1 MEAAPCRR
9 KGLQTFATLLKNQF
23 RKDCFSMSIVQPRT
37 LSGFMELLPARQI
50 QFDRM
55 AAIIRESFSLYGFTP
70 LDTPLIEASEV
81 LLAKG
86 GGETEKQIYRFTK
99 GDSDLSLRFDLT
111 VPLAKYVALNYAN
124 LAFPFRR
131 FQIGKVY
138 RGERAQRGRF
148 REFYQ
153 ADIDIIGDGKLDI
166 SNDAEIP
173 AIIYRTF
180 TALGLK
186 RFQIRVN
193 NRKVLNGFYAML
205 DLTHKSGAI
214 MRTVDKLEKIG
225 APQVRELLMGEEI
238 GLTAQQAGEIMN
250 FIAITGTNQQVLDA
264 LEGYRGRHP
273 LFDEGLDE
281 LKAVAKNLAA
291 FGVPEDHFAVDL
303 TIARGLDYYTG
314 TVYETTM
321 LDHPEIGS
329 ICSGGRYD
337 NLAEYYTEK
346 QLPGVGISIGLTRLF
361 FVLEDQG
368 YLNNNLNTAP
378 ADALI
383 LPMTDDMAA
392 AISLATTLRNQSVR
406 VQIYGEQK
414 KFKQKMSYAD
424 KLGVPYVIFL
434 GEEEIA
440 AGVCAVKNMRTGEQ
454 VKLSPAEAVT
464 LIQGGL
470 VELNQGTPIL
480 DKGE

>member
-1 MEAAPCRR
+1 
-9 KGLQTFATLLKNQF
+9 
-23 RKDCFSMSIVQPRT
+23 MSKVQPRT

-86 GGETEKQIYRFTK
+86 GGETEKQIYRFMK

-111 VPLAKYVALNYAN
+111 VPLAKYVALNYSQ

-180 TALGLK
+180 TSLGLK

-205 DLTHKSGAI
+205 GLTRQSGAI

-225 APQVRELLMGEEI
+225 EKSVRELLTGAEI
-238 GLTAQQAGEIMN
+238 GLTDAQAAEILK
-250 FIAITGTNQQVLDA
+250 FIDIRGGNQQVLEA
-264 LEGYRGRHP
+264 LEAYRGRHP

-281 LKAVAKNLAA
+281 LNAVARYLSA
-291 FGVPEDHFAVDL
+291 FGVPEDHFALDL

-329 ICSGGRYD
+329 ICSGGRFD
-337 NLAEYYTEK
+337 NLAEYYTDR

-368 YLNNNLNTAP
+368 YLNDQLNTAP
-378 ADALI
+378 ADVLI
-383 LPMTDDMAA
+383 LPMTEDLTG
-392 AISLATTLRNQSVR
+392 AISLSTTLRNAGIRAQL
-406 VQIYGEQK
+406 YGEQK

-434 GEEEIA
+434 GEEELA
-440 AGVCAVKNMRTGEQ
+440 AGVAAVKNMRTGEQ
-454 VKLSPAEAVT
+454 VKLSPADAVAH
-464 LIQGGL
+464 IQAGL
-470 VELNQGTPIL
+470 QELNQGAPIL
-480 DKGE
+480 DK

>member
-1 MEAAPCRR
+1 MA
-9 KGLQTFATLLKNQF
+9 K
-23 RKDCFSMSIVQPRT
+23 VQPRT
-37 LSGFMELLPARQI
+37 LSGFMELLPGRQI

-86 GGETEKQIYRFTK
+86 GGETEKQIYRFNK

-180 TALGLK
+180 TSLGLR

-193 NRKVLNGFYAML
+193 NRKILNGFYAML
-205 DLTHKSGAI
+205 DLTRKSSDI

-225 APQVRELLMGEEI
+225 EKSVRDLLTAPEI
-238 GLTAQQAGEIMN
+238 GLSDEQAAEILR
-250 FIAITGTNQQVLDA
+250 FIEIKGSNSEILAS
-264 LEGYRGRHP
+264 LEQYRGRNEK
-273 LFDEGLDE
+273 FDEGLDE
-281 LKAVAKNLAA
+281 LGAMVKNLAA
-291 FGVPEDHFAVDL
+291 FGVPEANFALDL

-337 NLAEYYTEK
+337 NLAEYYTDK

-368 YLNNNLNTAP
+368 YLNEQLNTAP
-378 ADALI
+378 ADVLI
-383 LPMTDDMAA
+383 LPMTEDMGP
-392 AISLATTLRNQSVR
+392 AISLATSLRGANVR
-406 VQIYGEQK
+406 TQIYGEQK

-424 KLGVPYVIFL
+424 KLAVPYVIFL
-434 GEEEIA
+434 GEDEIKDGA
-440 AGVCAVKNMRTGEQ
+440 AAVKNMRTGEQ
-454 VKLSPAEAVT
+454 VKLPVAEAVAA
-464 LIQGGL
+464 IQAGL
-470 VELNQGTPIL
+470 AELNQGAPIL